1 MTERPEQPAERSPVD
16 TGAVFREQLPVIFA
30 ELAAGALML
39 GVYGLLGRLTMA
51 VCLGAALGTA
61 AALLNFAAMIFSL
74 LKAEGAENPAKGQL
88 MVRGMFMLRM
98 LVLILAMVAA
108 LKSGY
113 FDPIATLL
121 PLILMRLAIFAAEL
135 IFRKKKKKG
144 DASWTSK

>member
-1 MTERPEQPAERSPVD
+1 MTERSELPVERPPAD
-16 TGAVFREQLPVIFA
+16 TGAVFREQVPVMLS
-30 ELAAGALML
+30 EVAASALML
-39 GVYGLLGRLTMA
+39 GVYALLGRLTAA

-61 AALLNFAAMIFSL
+61 AALLNFTAMIFSL
-74 LKAEGAENPAKGQL
+74 LKAEGAESPAKGQL

-135 IFRKKKKKG
+135 KFKKKKKG
-144 DASWTSK
+144 GS